1 VKLYDKFGLIL
12 RIETTVNDLTF
23 FKHYREVE
31 HRDSTKE
38 TKWAPM
44 QKTIYSLPA
53 LRELLEAAN
62 RRYLEFLSTITDP
75 RAGRDKLD
83 KLSRTIQHEDRCYPG
98 FNLFDAVDD
107 TLFRAM
113 LRGEFNL
120 SGLQNKTLR
129 RQLPDKNSG
138 QVSRLLKRLRVH
150 GLIKKVGRTYKYYL
164 TQFGKDVVA
173 TGLKLR
179 ELVVI
184 PQLAFGHAG

>member
-1 VKLYDKFGLIL
+1 MGPVSLKPYDKCGLIL

-31 HRDSTKE
+31 HRDGAKE

-44 QKTIYSLPA
+44 QKTINSLPA

-62 RRYLEFLSTITDP
+62 RRYIEFLSTITYP

-83 KLSRTIQHEDRCYPG
+83 KLSRTIQQEDRSYPG
-98 FNLFDAVDD
+98 FNLFDPGDD
-107 TLFRAM
+107 TLFRAI
-113 LRGEFNL
+113 LRGEFNI

-129 RQLPDKNSG
+129 RHLPDKNSG

-150 GLIKKVGRTYKYYL
+150 GLIKKVGRTY
-164 TQFGKDVVA
+164 A
-173 TGLKLR
+173 AGLKLR

-184 PQLAFGHAG
+184 PQLAFGQLA